1 MAVLLYGVLTKKNVG
16 WKSDGVLKTH
26 IICMCLLKSYV
37 VSKSNLLRKFVSG
50 VNWDRNLEKAVSRLF
65 TL

>member
-1 MAVLLYGVLTKKNVG
+1 MG
-16 WKSDGVLKTH
+16 WMGDGALKTH